1 MLTSYDEASQH
12 LTDQL
17 MIKDSLEPTIG
28 KYSPTSQ
35 AIIVNCK
42 EDTEVP
48 MEDVI
53 GNMDT
58 FVEVVYE
65 DFAKL
70 REMQELPKLP
80 KSLMEDANGI
90 TRVVLLLE
98 STTWKQMTFKE
109 KKEPV
114 VNKPAP
120 VKTEQPKS

>member
-1 MLTSYDEASQH
+1 MVLTSYDEASQH

-17 MIKDSLEPTIG
+17 MIKDSLEPTIS
-28 KYSPTSQ
+28 KYNPTSQ

-48 MEDVI
+48 IEDVV

-65 DFAKL
+65 DFGRL
-70 REMQELPKLP
+70 REMEELPKLP

-109 KKEPV
+109 KK
-114 VNKPAP
+114 
-120 VKTEQPKS
+120 